1 MENLN
6 FDEAATK
13 LEGILDELEGDTS
26 KFTQEEIEEK
36 VKEAE
41 NLRNHCKEL
50 LKKEKEEII
59 KTAKEN
65 NIPLEEIGISEEDL
79 NAWISKWEE
88 ENANY
93 TTADYITWWDGSNY
107 RTHIIDA
114 DEYGATLKRVDDKL
128 AREILSAYEKSDDW
142 EDYGVG
148 SKCRIGEFLFKTTR
162 YPHFYEVEVII
173 GEEEED

>member
-65 NIPLEEIGISEEDL
+65 NIPLEEIGISEDDDDDDFDDFDED
-79 NAWISKWEE
+79 EE
-88 ENANY
+88 
-93 TTADYITWWDGSNY
+93 
-107 RTHIIDA
+107 
-114 DEYGATLKRVDDKL
+114 DE
-128 AREILSAYEKSDDW
+128 
-142 EDYGVG
+142 ED
-148 SKCRIGEFLFKTTR
+148 
-162 YPHFYEVEVII
+162 
-173 GEEEED
+173 EEEEDEEEEKKEK